1 MKYALLVYDAPDAWK
16 SLATEQEHAA
26 HGEYHAVGA
35 SQGVIA
41 HYRLRSSRRTTNVRL
56 RAIYLIESDD
66 PDFVLELAARIPAAR
81 NGGAVEIWPLTER

>member
-56 RAIYLIESDD
+56 REGRS
-66 PDFVLELAARIPAAR
+66 FRARGHSPTRGRPSA
-81 NGGAVEIWPLTER
+81 PST